1 MNEEENEIIGDFI
14 VVDFEDR
21 EDGSTWVR
29 LDLFE
34 HLQALFDKLCGK

>member
-1 MNEEENEIIGDFI
+1 MERIKMSEEMEFT
-14 VVDFEDR
+14 VVDFEEK
-21 EDGSTWVR
+21 EDGSMWVR